1 MLNCDVSDIPQ
12 LSTPNLPAIEEYYTE
27 LTHPPRLER
36 AGHPTRAHL
45 HPAQPVAHSAPEV
58 WGKPQEKEKSKGD
71 IRIKPTSGGIRGT
84 SDHSPVLRPPPSAE
98 RRAVDQS
105 SGRPTRV
112 STAVQTDTPPPE
124 MHECPSAQDT
134 SKDREEQSQTY
145 SPSPETSATITP
157 SISSSVAQTTLPPRV
172 HLSASTEWH
181 GCPRSFGSTADQ
193 TSSRGV
199 GDLTSVQ
206 RQLELDSHAAQ
217 TRASVLATLYQN
229 YLRELKSSKPT
240 GTPTRKIKVDGY
252 ATLLL
257 SICVSW
263 CGCFFAAAPK
273 TFQVS
278 PEAQKSYPTLQ
289 ASQEAGEEA
298 SGPTSQRRQE
308 RGAAAHCH

>member
-1 MLNCDVSDIPQ
+1 MLKRDVSDIPQ
-12 LSTPNLPAIEEYYTE
+12 LSTPNLPATEEYYTE

-36 AGHPTRAHL
+36 AGHPTPAHF

-58 WGKPQEKEKSKGD
+58 LGKPQDKEKSKGD
-71 IRIKPTSGGIRGT
+71 IRIKPTSGRTTGT

-98 RRAVDQS
+98 GRAVDQS
-105 SGRPTRV
+105 AGRPTRV

-124 MHECPSAQDT
+124 MHELPSAQDT

-145 SPSPETSATITP
+145 SPSPETSAIITP

-172 HLSASTEWH
+172 HLSASTEWQER
-181 GCPRSFGSTADQ
+181 PRNFGFVSTADQ

-206 RQLELDSHAAQ
+206 RQLELDSRAAQ

-240 GTPTRKIKVDGY
+240 GTPTRKIKVDGC
-252 ATLLL
+252 AALLL
-257 SICVSW
+257 STCVSL
-263 CGCFFAAAPK
+263 CDCFFCCSTQNLPSI
-273 TFQVS
+273 TRGTGEL
-278 PEAQKSYPTLQ
+278 PHTP
-289 ASQEAGEEA
+289 SQPG
-298 SGPTSQRRQE
+298 SR
-308 RGAAAHCH
+308 